1 MNFQNIPRDDKTV
14 KKAILHK
21 RGALSEFDFSQIEPR
36 IFGYYCMKG
45 LKDDTILKVY
55 LEGRDIYKEVAART
69 YQIAYD
75 DVDPVQRQ
83 QAGKIGFLAT
93 LYGAGPKALKDQIGI
108 PLKDAKDLYHHLHEG
123 MPQIRL
129 LSNPPP
135 RSGYHP
141 DYSPGLIE
149 RIVAQRGYIKTPYGR
164 HLHVEKYGAHK
175 MLNKL
180 IQGTAAD
187 LMKHALR
194 KVDAAIGSE
203 FRPTGGAIFGNTEG
217 SIPLASRMV
226 TSIHDSIGFDG
237 PTSEL
242 QILHDTVP
250 DLMRADW
257 LTDVMPVEID
267 HEVSTTSWADMIDY
281 DEWLEAA

>member
-1 MNFQNIPRDDKTV
+1 MQ
-14 KKAILHK
+14 
-21 RGALSEFDFSQIEPR
+21 
-36 IFGYYCMKG
+36 G
-45 LKDDTILKVY
+45 LKDDSIVRVY
-55 LEGRDIYKEVAART
+55 AEGRDVYREVTAR
-69 YQIAYD
+69 ALSKPYD
-75 DVDPVQRQ
+75 DVTEEERQ
-83 QAGKIGFLAT
+83 NGKVWFLMT
-93 LYGAGPKALKDQIGI
+93 LYGAGPKKVSAELKI
-108 PLKDAKDLYHHLHEG
+108 PLKEAKEFYTAFHEG

-149 RIVAQRGYIKTPYGR
+149 RIVQQRGFIKTPYGR

-180 IQGTAAD
+180 IQGSVAD

-194 KVDAAIGSE
+194 KVDAHI
-203 FRPTGGAIFGNTEG
+203 GNTENPV
-217 SIPLASRMV
+217 PLASRMV

-242 QILHDTVP
+242 QLLHDTVP

-257 LTDVMPVEID
+257 LTDVIPVEVD
-267 HEVSTTSWADMIDY
+267 HEVSTSNWADMVPFL
-281 DEWLEAA
+281 EWRNSTDWPS

>member
-45 LKDDTILKVY
+45 LKDDTILRVY
-55 LEGRDIYKEVAART
+55 QEGRDIYREVAART
-69 YQIAYD
+69 YRIPYD
-75 DVDPVQRQ
+75 EITAEQRQ
-83 QAGKIGFLAT
+83 RAGKIGFLAT
-93 LYGAGPKALKDQIGI
+93 LYGAGPTALKEQIGI
-108 PLKDAKDLYHHLHEG
+108 PLADAKELYNSLHEG

-149 RIVAQRGYIKTPYGR
+149 RIVRQRGYIKTPYGR
-164 HLHVEKYGAHK
+164 HLHVEKFGAHK

-187 LMKHALR
+187 LMKHSLR
-194 KVDAAIGSE
+194 KVDAYI
-203 FRPTGGAIFGNTEG
+203 GNTENRV
-217 SIPLASRMV
+217 PLASRMV

-237 PTSEL
+237 PVSEL
-242 QILHDTVP
+242 PLLHDVIP
-250 DLMRADW
+250 PLMREAW
-257 LTDVMPVEID
+257 LTDIIPVEID

-281 DEWLEAA
+281 DDWRASGTGA

>member
-1 MNFQNIPRDDKTV
+1 MNWQNIPRDDKTV
-14 KKAILHK
+14 KRAILHK

-36 IFGYYCMKG
+36 IFGYYCAKG
-45 LKDDTILKVY
+45 LKDDTVVQIYKD
-55 LEGRDIYKEVAART
+55 GRDIYKEIAART
-69 YQIAYD
+69 YQVPYD
-75 DVDPVQRQ
+75 TVTAKQRQ
-83 QAGKIGFLAT
+83 DAGKIGFLAT
-93 LYGAGPKALKDQIGI
+93 IYGAGPKALKDQIRITFAEAKELYAGI
-108 PLKDAKDLYHHLHEG
+108 HEG
-123 MPQIRL
+123 WPQIRL

-149 RIVAQRGYIKTPYGR
+149 RIVEQRGFIKTPYGR
-164 HLHVEKYGAHK
+164 HLHVEKYGGHK

-194 KVDAAIGSE
+194 KVDAYVD
-203 FRPTGGAIFGNTEG
+203 NTET
-217 SIPLASRMV
+217 SFPLESRMV

-242 QILHDTVP
+242 QRLHDEIP
-250 DLMRADW
+250 PLMRETW
-257 LTDVMPVEID
+257 LTDVIPVEVD

-281 DEWLEAA
+281 DEWLEAQ

>member
-1 MNFQNIPRDDKTV
+1 MEEVPLNFQNIPRDDKTV
-14 KKAILHK
+14 KRAILPK

-45 LKDDTILKVY
+45 LGDDSIVRIY
-55 LEGRDIYKEVAART
+55 QEGRDVYREIAART
-69 YQIAYD
+69 YSIPYD
-75 DVDPVQRQ
+75 EITAQQRHR
-83 QAGKIGFLAT
+83 AGKIGFLAT
-93 LYGAGPKALKDQIGI
+93 IYGAGPKALKEQIRI
-108 PLKDAKDLYHHLHEG
+108 SLAEAKDLYNSIHNG

-141 DYSPGLIE
+141 DYEPGMVE
-149 RIVAQRGYIKTPYGR
+149 RILKMRGYIKTPYGR
-164 HLHVEKYGAHK
+164 HLHVEKYGGHK

-187 LMKHALR
+187 LMKESLR
-194 KVDAAIGSE
+194 KVDAYLD
-203 FRPTGGAIFGNTEG
+203 NTVV
-217 SIPLASRMV
+217 SLPLASRMV

-237 PTSEL
+237 PIEEL
-242 QILHDTVP
+242 QVLHDTIP
-250 DLMRADW
+250 DLMRSKW
-257 LTDVMPVEID
+257 LTDVIPVEVD

-281 DEWLEAA
+281 EEWRGNQG